1 MHHSFTRATRLTI
14 ATALTSTTLVALA
27 LTALAPGAT
36 AATQQTRSDSRINIA
51 SVSVR
56 SLALTL
62 SPKPGTA
69 VLTWAAPRT
78 RTKFTVMATPVKR
91 PSAARMLKATAGPVI
106 SFAGLDENARYTFT
120 VTPQVGTFTGPTSRL
135 LMTAT
140 LKQLRGLSFGEQ
152 LKSVNTVTGTSTAQ
166 TGIATVLNGTATSPS
181 DQSSTSTASTP
192 QTQPA
197 AAPQPAPQPA
207 ATPAPPAPPRT
218 RTIYVCPDGFTEVA
232 GVCTTTLP
240 YTFTTQQYTYHQEAY
255 TVTVQDPP
263 TVYAADTARST
274 GTLCPWGGSPNGA
287 GDLCSI
293 PGGTHSETRYQ
304 TVKDSTPSGF
314 SDTGTEWKKKDAAP
328 TGYIDNGTQW
338 VKTAA
343 KIATEVPA

>member
-14 ATALTSTTLVALA
+14 ATALTGTTLAALA
-27 LTALAPGAT
+27 VTAMAPSAS
-36 AATQQTRSDSRINIA
+36 AATQQFRSDSRINIA

-78 RTKFTVMATPVKR
+78 RTKYTVMATPVKR

-140 LKQLRGLSFGEQ
+140 LKQLRGLSFADQ
-152 LKSVNTVTGTSTAQ
+152 LKSVS
-166 TGIATVLNGTATSPS
+166 ATT
-181 DQSSTSTASTP
+181 STSTTQPAITTALNGPVVSTTALSSTNSASPT
-192 QTQPA
+192 QAQPA

-207 ATPAPPAPPRT
+207 AVPAAPAPPRV
-218 RTIYVCPDGFTEVA
+218 RTIYVCPDGFTDVS
-232 GVCTTTLP
+232 GTCTTTLAYTYETRP
-240 YTFTTQQYTYHQEAY
+240 YTYTWGVVGWHDVA
-255 TVTVQDPP
+255 DA
-263 TVYAADTARST
+263 YAADMARST
-274 GTLCPWGGSPNGA
+274 GTYCPWGGAYNNGGLCIGATFHRENDYGNIKDPTPA
-287 GDLCSI
+287 GF
-293 PGGTHSETRYQ
+293 T
-304 TVKDSTPSGF
+304 
-314 SDTGTEWKKKDAAP
+314 DTGTEWKKKDAPP
-328 TGYIDNGTQW
+328 TGFTDDGTQW
-338 VKTAA
+338 VKTTA
-343 KIATEVPA
+343 KIAIEVPA